1 MSIDAT
7 AAARVVGIETAYK
20 DLSAGRVQFLP
31 QQIAIIGFGNTGVS
45 YPLAPFKPTSA
56 QAAGARFGYGSTMH
70 QAVRELLPLTGGG
83 VGTIPIV
90 CLPLAEDAGGTAAAG
105 SITPSGAATV
115 TATFWA
121 RIAGVLSAPITI
133 VAGDNV
139 AAQVA
144 KFVTAI
150 DAVLEMPVDAVNG
163 TTDVDL
169 VCKWK
174 GATGNDLTVEVL
186 DAQGN
191 VPSSPG
197 VTFTIVQP
205 AAGAG
210 DPDVGPAL
218 AMLGSTWLTMIVN
231 ALGPTNTTALGKISD
246 AGEGRWGALARKPF
260 VSFVGNPEPVL
271 ATAIATP
278 NARTTDR
285 VNVQVVAPGSPHLPV
300 QIAAAHV
307 REIAKVANNN
317 PPTDYGGRIL
327 RNLIGGGDPDQWD
340 YTERDAAVKAGSS
353 TVEMAD
359 GLVRIGD
366 VVTMYHPT
374 GESPPAYR
382 HVCDIVKLQTVIYN
396 VDREFTKPEWN
407 GAPLIPDGQ
416 PTANPNARTP
426 SSAKAA
432 MCAILDNLGLEAIIS
447 DPATA
452 KKNTTA
458 TISAS
463 NPKRL
468 DIQTTIQLSG
478 NTNIISVDLFF
489 GFFFGAP
496 AVVA

>member
-7 AAARVVGIETAYK
+7 AVARVVGIDTQFK
-20 DLSAGRVQFLP
+20 DLSAGAVQFLP
-31 QQIAIIGFGNTGVS
+31 QQIAVIGHGNTGVS
-45 YPLAPFKPTSA
+45 YPLTPFKPSSA
-56 QAAGARFGYGSTMH
+56 LAAGQRFGHGSLIH
-70 QAVRELLPLTGGG
+70 QALRELLPLTGGG

-90 CLPLAEDAGGTAAAG
+90 VLPLAEDAGGTAAAG
-105 SITPSGAATV
+105 SIVPSGAAPAS
-115 TATFWA
+115 ATYWA
-121 RIAGVLSAPITI
+121 RIAGILSAPVNI
-133 VAGDNV
+133 VSGDSV
-139 AAQVA
+139 ATQVA
-144 KFVTAI
+144 KFVAAI

-163 TTDVDL
+163 TTDIDL
-169 VCKWK
+169 TVKWK
-174 GATGNDLTVEVL
+174 GASGNAIKVEVI

-191 VPSSPG
+191 APTSG
-197 VTFTIVQP
+197 LTFTITQP
-205 AAGAG
+205 TGGLG
-210 DPDVGPAL
+210 DPDVAGAL
-218 AMLGSTWLTMIVN
+218 AMLGSTWLTLMVN
-231 ALGPTNTTALGKISD
+231 PYLPTNTTALGKISD
-246 AGEGRWGALARKPF
+246 AGEGRWGQLVRKPF
-260 VSFVGNPEPVL
+260 VSFVGNAEAVV
-271 ATAIATP
+271 ATAYATT

-285 VNVQVVAPGSPHLPV
+285 VNSQVVAPGSPHMPV

-327 RNLIGGGDPDQWD
+327 RNLIGGSDANQWNYAD
-340 YTERDAAVKAGSS
+340 RDAAVKAGSS
-353 TVEMAD
+353 TSEMAD

-374 GESPPAYR
+374 GEVPPAYR
-382 HVCDIVKLQTVIYN
+382 HVVDIVKLQTVIYN
-396 VDREFTKPEWN
+396 IDREFTKPEWN

-452 KKNTTA
+452 KKNTVA
-458 TISAS
+458 TINAS

-468 DIQTTIQLSG
+468 DVRTTIQLSG

-489 GFFFGAP
+489 GFFFGTP
-496 AVVA
+496 TVVA